1 MITLTVFA
9 SGTLSP
15 YLSQSLEYY
24 FPPSTSDFDFSNIG
38 ITIQWAFEHTVH
50 AIASAMV
57 FCLSGF
63 GSQRPTNELVN
74 GMLVSWGTVL
84 QGFLTIGV
92 IWSGAVLGA
101 GTLILKKRQL
111 AIYSG
116 KG

>member
-1 MITLTVFA
+1 
-9 SGTLSP
+9 
-15 YLSQSLEYY
+15 
-24 FPPSTSDFDFSNIG
+24 
-38 ITIQWAFEHTVH
+38 
-50 AIASAMV
+50 
-57 FCLSGF
+57 
-63 GSQRPTNELVN
+63 
-74 GMLVSWGTVL
+74 MLVSWGTVL